1 MAALCLNLGGGR
13 WVGEWW
19 VAIAIVGGTPP
30 FYGYALFAL
39 ALPLLPICI
48 SHPRHLMLAKVG
60 LCTPIVV
67 NPPSKKF

>member
-48 SHPRHLMLAKVG
+48 SHTFKSFMEVESQNYMIA
-60 LCTPIVV
+60 C
-67 NPPSKKF
+67 

>member
-13 WVGEWW
+13 WVDEWW

-39 ALPLLPICI
+39 ALP
-48 SHPRHLMLAKVG
+48 
-60 LCTPIVV
+60 
-67 NPPSKKF
+67 

>member
-39 ALPLLPICI
+39 ASQLYF
-48 SHPRHLMLAKVG
+48 
-60 LCTPIVV
+60 
-67 NPPSKKF
+67 PSKASYAGISRTLHVNRC